1 MNLKVYD
8 SFNKVTVREA
18 EQKMDA
24 MQALLTRR
32 STRNYKPD
40 AVEPEKLNQILK
52 VAGQAPSG
60 GNNQYNHFLVIRNS
74 DVIRKLIGMTEA
86 AFAKMEIAE
95 DTYAS
100 MKHAISAAKKGG
112 YVFCYNAPV
121 LIAVA
126 NRRDYG
132 NNMADCACAIENM
145 MVAANALDLGSCWIN
160 QLRWLNE
167 EPALVEYLQS
177 LGMKE
182 YERIYGAVI
191 IGYPATESG
200 LPNRNWMQQKGNE
213 VTIID

>member
-1 MNLKVYD
+1 M
-8 SFNKVTVREA
+8 EA
-18 EQKMDA
+18 LEA
-24 MQALLTRR
+24 ILTRR
-32 STRNYKPD
+32 STRNYKSD
-40 AVEPEKLNQILK
+40 AVEEKKLDQILQ
-52 VAGQAPSG
+52 AARQAPSG
-60 GNNQYNHFLVIRNS
+60 GNNQTSHFLVIRNR
-74 DVIRKLIGMTEA
+74 DVLRKLIGMTEA
-86 AFAKMEIAE
+86 AFAGMEITEA
-95 DTYAS
+95 TYAS
-100 MKHAISAAKKGG
+100 LKHAITASKRGG

-182 YERIYGAVI
+182 DERIYGAVI

-200 LPNRNWMQQKGNE
+200 LPNRNLMAQKGNE
-213 VTIID
+213 VTFID

>member
-1 MNLKVYD
+1 M
-8 SFNKVTVREA
+8 EA
-18 EQKMDA
+18 LEA
-24 MQALLTRR
+24 ILTRR
-32 STRNYKPD
+32 STRKYKSD
-40 AVEPEKLNQILK
+40 AVEEKKLDQILQ
-52 VAGQAPSG
+52 AARQAPSG
-60 GNNQYNHFLVIRNS
+60 GNNQTSHFLVIRNR
-74 DVIRKLIGMTEA
+74 DVLRKLIGMTEA
-86 AFAKMEIAE
+86 AFAGMEIAE

-100 MKHAISAAKKGG
+100 LKHAITASKRGG

-182 YERIYGAVI
+182 DERIYGAVI

-200 LPNRNWMQQKGNE
+200 LPNRNLMAQKGNE
-213 VTIID
+213 VTFID

>member
-1 MNLKVYD
+1 M
-8 SFNKVTVREA
+8 EA
-18 EQKMDA
+18 QLA
-24 MQALLTRR
+24 ILTRR

-40 AVEPEKLNQILK
+40 PVEEEKLNTILS
-52 VAGQAPSG
+52 AARQAPSG
-60 GNNQYNHFLVIRNS
+60 GNNQTNHFMVIRNPE
-74 DVIRKLIGMTEA
+74 VIQNLIQMVEA
-86 AFAKMEIAE
+86 AFSKMEIVE
-95 DTYAS
+95 NTYAS
-100 MKHAISAAKKGG
+100 LKYAITASKKGG

-121 LIAVA
+121 LIAIA

-145 MVAANALDLGSCWIN
+145 MIAANALDLGSCWIN

-182 YERIYGAVI
+182 NERIYGAVI

-200 LPNRNWMQQKGNE
+200 LPNRNLMPQKGNE
-213 VTIID
+213 VTFVD